1 MWYAENVSSPA
12 TKILNEKTH
21 LNSLLL
27 KNENLG
33 DSVNNKLFFAS
44 YLIFSRD
51 KGKNVESLIA
61 VW

>member
-27 KNENLG
+27 ENENLG
-33 DSVNNKLFFAS
+33 DLSDTSRSTISYFLPAILFFPVT
-44 YLIFSRD
+44 R
-51 KGKNVESLIA
+51 GKM
-61 VW
+61 